1 VKRSEPHA
9 YFRRFNLEQRR
20 KAPRAH
26 EQTSRPHCGQTDA
39 QSEARRASSRG
50 RSAVGYAHVAPR
62 AQSVAHTGSEVA
74 SVAASLMRTGN
85 KQERTVAASV
95 LADHKTNGD
104 KRK

>member
-1 VKRSEPHA
+1 
-9 YFRRFNLEQRR
+9 
-20 KAPRAH
+20 
-26 EQTSRPHCGQTDA
+26 
-39 QSEARRASSRG
+39 
-50 RSAVGYAHVAPR
+50 
-62 AQSVAHTGSEVA
+62 VA